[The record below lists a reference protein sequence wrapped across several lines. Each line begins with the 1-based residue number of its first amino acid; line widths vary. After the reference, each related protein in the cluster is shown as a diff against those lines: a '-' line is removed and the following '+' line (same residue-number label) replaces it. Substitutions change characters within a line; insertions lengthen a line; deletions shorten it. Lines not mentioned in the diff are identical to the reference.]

1 MRFWGHKVKW
11 RVKDCMRPGC
21 SWCRPAVNSRAA
33 MRTYDA
39 FREAGRTVYRIDGL
53 TRAQSTNL
61 SREADRV
68 GHLCVPIPQASD
80 GTTTIFTTRL
90 TRNMSPIHDL
100 VEEQD
105 LHDDLRDAYDK
116 VPMGEG
122 FRVRMNKTL
131 RSIVAVIAMRAQPD
145 LDRPGAKLPWY
156 RDVVRLWR
164 TMREHGF
171 EDEIPAW
178 GEHPDHVVVPIH
190 WRRDWI
196 LNGGLKRTQSS
207 LLEA

>member
-21 SWCRPAVNSRAA
+21 SWCRPAFNSRAA
-33 MRTYDA
+33 MRTYEA
-39 FREAGRTVYRIDGL
+39 FHEAGRTVYRIDGL

-61 SREADRV
+61 SREADRA

-90 TRNMSPIHDL
+90 TRNMSPRDR
-100 VEEQD
+100 VDDQD

-131 RSIVAVIAMRAQPD
+131 RAIVAVIAMRNEPD
-145 LDRPGAKLPWY
+145 QERRGSKLPWY

-171 EDEIPAW
+171 EDEMPVW
-178 GEHPDHVVVPIH
+178 GRDPDHVVVPIH
-190 WRRDWI
+190 WRREWI
-196 LNGGLKRTQSS
+196 VNGGPSARSS
-207 LLEA
+207 LGLEA